1 MKQKALRAGN
11 AHSHEGEE
19 CRKRL
24 CSARQCAEHSL
35 SYNNADVAYAS
46 QKFFHIYRDNSF
58 FCKYCKIIRNGNNR
72 KLRSRSLEEKT

>member
-11 AHSHEGEE
+11 AHSHEG
-19 CRKRL
+19 
-24 CSARQCAEHSL
+24 ARRENVPRHIL

-58 FCKYCKIIRNGNNR
+58 YF
-72 KLRSRSLEEKT
+72 L

>member
-19 CRKRL
+19 CRKDCLGANCGR
-24 CSARQCAEHSL
+24 L

-46 QKFFHIYRDNSF
+46 QKFF
-58 FCKYCKIIRNGNNR
+58 
-72 KLRSRSLEEKT
+72 

>member
-24 CSARQCAEHSL
+24 CSARECAEAHS

-46 QKFFHIYRDNSF
+46 QKFF
-58 FCKYCKIIRNGNNR
+58 
-72 KLRSRSLEEKT
+72 

>member
-24 CSARQCAEHSL
+24 CSARECAEHSL

-58 FCKYCKIIRNGNNR
+58 FFVNIVK
-72 KLRSRSLEEKT
+72 